1 MNNWVALQPTAGR
14 FGQGLSFD
22 KELLHDY
29 IFCQK
34 RRLSLRMNQ
43 FKTFLLM
50 LVLTAL
56 FILVGSAIGGKN
68 GAVYAFVFA
77 ALMNFFAYW
86 FSDKIVLRMYGA
98 QEVSQ
103 SEAPELYG
111 VVAELTNK
119 ASLPMP
125 RVYMIENDTPNAFAT
140 GRNPEHA
147 AVAVTTGILRILSKE
162 ELMGVIGHEL
172 SHIRH
177 RDILISTMA
186 ATIAGAISMLAS
198 MARWGAIFG
207 VGRDDEEGGGGNIV
221 FVLLFT
227 MVASVA
233 AMLIQMAISRS
244 REYLADEGGAH
255 LSHPLSLAKALG
267 KLEVAAQRIPMEANP
282 STAHMFIVNPLRRGG
297 ILSLFSTHPPIEER
311 IARLEEMA
319 RTGRF

>member
-1 MNNWVALQPTAGR
+1 MN
-14 FGQGLSFD
+14 
-22 KELLHDY
+22 H
-29 IFCQK
+29 
-34 RRLSLRMNQ
+34 

-50 LVLTAL
+50 LVLTVL
-56 FILVGSAIGGKN
+56 FILVGSVIGGKN
-68 GAVYAFVFA
+68 GAIYAFVFA
-77 ALMNFFAYW
+77 GLMNFVMYW

-98 QEVSQ
+98 KEVTQ
-103 SEAPELYG
+103 GEAPELYQIVG
-111 VVAELTNK
+111 ELTNK

-125 RVYMIENDTPNAFAT
+125 KVYIIENDTPNAFAT

-147 AVAVTTGILRILSKE
+147 AVAVTSGILRILSRE

-172 SHIRH
+172 SHIQH
-177 RDILISTMA
+177 RDILISTIA
-186 ATIAGAISMLAS
+186 ATMAGAISMLAS

-207 VGRDDEEGGGGNIV
+207 GGRSDNEEGGGGGNIV

-227 MVASVA
+227 MVASVS

-282 STAHMFIVNPLRRGG
+282 STAHMFIVNPLRGG
-297 ILSLFSTHPPIEER
+297 GVLSLFSTHPPIEER
-311 IARLEEMA
+311 IAKLEEMA

>member
-1 MNNWVALQPTAGR
+1 
-14 FGQGLSFD
+14 
-22 KELLHDY
+22 
-29 IFCQK
+29 
-34 RRLSLRMNQ
+34 MNQ
-43 FKTFLLM
+43 FKTFILM
-50 LVLTAL
+50 LVLTGI
-56 FILVGSAIGGKN
+56 FILVGTAIGGRS
-68 GAVYAFVFA
+68 GAIYAFIFA

-98 QEVSQ
+98 RQVTQGEV
-103 SEAPELYG
+103 PELYQMVG
-111 VVAELTNK
+111 ELVNK

-125 RVYMIENDTPNAFAT
+125 KVYIIENDTPNAFAT

-147 AVAVTTGILRILSKE
+147 AVAVTSGILRILSKE

-172 SHIRH
+172 SHIQH
-177 RDILISTMA
+177 RDILISTIA
-186 ATIAGAISMLAS
+186 ATIAGAISMLSS

-207 VGRDDEEGGGGNIV
+207 GGRSDDDEGGGGGNFL

-227 MVASVA
+227 MVASIA

-255 LSHPLSLAKALG
+255 LAQPLSLAKALG
-267 KLEVAAQRIPMEANP
+267 KLEIAAQRIPMEANP
-282 STAHMFIVNPLRRGG
+282 STAHMFIVNPLRGG
-297 ILSLFSTHPPIEER
+297 GVLSLFSTHPPIEER

>member
-1 MNNWVALQPTAGR
+1 
-14 FGQGLSFD
+14 
-22 KELLHDY
+22 
-29 IFCQK
+29 
-34 RRLSLRMNQ
+34 MNQ
-43 FKTFLLM
+43 FKTFFLM

-56 FILVGSAIGGKN
+56 FILVGSAIGGKS
-68 GAVYAFVFA
+68 GAIYAFVFA

-103 SEAPELYG
+103 SEAPELYQ
-111 VVAELTNK
+111 VVGELTNK

-125 RVYMIENDTPNAFAT
+125 KVYIIENDTPNAFAT

-172 SHIRH
+172 SHIQH

-198 MARWGAIFG
+198 IARWGAIFG
-207 VGRDDEEGGGGNIV
+207 GGRSDNEEGGGGNIL

-227 MVASVA
+227 MVASIA

-267 KLEVAAQRIPMEANP
+267 KLEMAARRIPMEANP
-282 STAHMFIVNPLRRGG
+282 STAHMFIVNPLRGG
-297 ILSLFSTHPPIEER
+297 GVLSLFSTHPPIEER

-319 RTGRF
+319 RTGKF

>member
-1 MNNWVALQPTAGR
+1 
-14 FGQGLSFD
+14 
-22 KELLHDY
+22 
-29 IFCQK
+29 
-34 RRLSLRMNQ
+34 MNQ
-43 FKTFLLM
+43 FKTFFLM
-50 LVLTAL
+50 LVLTFI
-56 FILVGSAIGGKN
+56 FILVGTAIGGRS
-68 GAVYAFVFA
+68 GAVYAFIFA

-98 QEVSQ
+98 KEVSQ
-103 SEAPELYG
+103 GEAPELYQIVG
-111 VVAELTNK
+111 ELVNK

-125 RVYMIENDTPNAFAT
+125 KVYIIENDTPNAFAT

-177 RDILISTMA
+177 RDILISTIA
-186 ATIAGAISMLAS
+186 ATMAGAISILAS
-198 MARWGAIFG
+198 MARWGAMFG
-207 VGRDDEEGGGGNIV
+207 GYRSDDEEGGGGGNILV
-221 FVLLFT
+221 VILVSIF
-227 MVASVA
+227 ASIA

-255 LSHPLSLAKALG
+255 LAHPLSLARALG

-282 STAHMFIVNPLRRGG
+282 STAHLFIVNPLRGG
-297 ILSLFSTHPPIEER
+297 GVLSLFSTHPPIEER

>member
-1 MNNWVALQPTAGR
+1 MN
-14 FGQGLSFD
+14 
-22 KELLHDY
+22 H
-29 IFCQK
+29 
-34 RRLSLRMNQ
+34 

-50 LVLTAL
+50 LALTIL
-56 FILVGSAIGGKN
+56 FILVGSVMGGKN
-68 GAVYAFVFA
+68 GAIYAFVFA
-77 ALMNFFAYW
+77 GLMNFVMYW

-98 QEVSQ
+98 KEVTQ
-103 SEAPELYG
+103 GEAPELYQIVG
-111 VVAELTNK
+111 ELTNK

-125 RVYMIENDTPNAFAT
+125 KVYIIENDTPNAFAT

-147 AVAVTTGILRILSKE
+147 AVAVTSGILRILSRE

-172 SHIRH
+172 SHIQH
-177 RDILISTMA
+177 RDILISTIA
-186 ATIAGAISMLAS
+186 ATMAGAISMLAS

-207 VGRDDEEGGGGNIV
+207 GGRSDNEEGGGGGNIV

-227 MVASVA
+227 MVGSIA

-282 STAHMFIVNPLRRGG
+282 STAHMFIVNPLRGG
-297 ILSLFSTHPPIEER
+297 GVLSLFSTHPPIEER
-311 IARLEEMA
+311 IAKLEEMA